1 MNLKAVG
8 YLLLTVSA
16 VAASV
21 FAARTPVLTGPF
33 AVSLGVM
40 VVSVLILRRGLRPE
54 KEAAQAGE
62 ASSAFDFTACLRDI
76 TLSLDRL
83 AGSKEE
89 LTCEK
94 IHRELDRLIQGPMF
108 DFAQARESLVAT
120 LGFASYARIMAE
132 FTRGERAASRAWSA
146 AVDRYLDE
154 AINSLEIAREVFAGV
169 SEILESLKKPSA

>member
-21 FAARTPVLTGPF
+21 SAASTPVLTGPF

-40 VVSVLILRRGLRPE
+40 VVSILILRRGQRPE
-54 KEAAQAGE
+54 KAAAQAGD
-62 ASSAFDFTACLRDI
+62 ASSVFDFTACLRDI
-76 TLSLDRL
+76 TDNLDRL

-89 LTCEK
+89 LTCER
-94 IHRELDRLIQGPMF
+94 IHRELDHLIEGPLF
-108 DFAQARESLVAT
+108 DFAQARDSLLAT
-120 LGFASYARIMAE
+120 FGFASYARVIAE

-146 AVDRYLDE
+146 AVDGYLDE
-154 AINSLEIAREVFAGV
+154 AIKSLELAREVFAGV
-169 SEILESLKKPSA
+169 SVILEGLKKPSA